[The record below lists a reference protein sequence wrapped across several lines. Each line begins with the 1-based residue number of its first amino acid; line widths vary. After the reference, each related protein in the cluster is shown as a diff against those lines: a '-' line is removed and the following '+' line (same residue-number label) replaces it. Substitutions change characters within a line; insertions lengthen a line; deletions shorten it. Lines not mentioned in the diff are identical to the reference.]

1 MINLSGKKILFIGPE
16 YYDYHTNIIQK
27 LESFGANIDY
37 YPEMI
42 NNFTQ
47 RAAKII
53 KREFRKWVQQRY
65 LNVILKKIASQHYD
79 IFFLI
84 RGEIITPEFIEKI
97 KNFSPDVYC
106 VMYQWDSV
114 THNNYLSKLSYFDQI
129 STFDKTD
136 AQKYAINYL
145 PLFYTDQYK
154 NIAHLTLGAT
164 YDIVFYGAY
173 HSDRLQI
180 IKQID
185 KQAKE
190 QNLNFYHHLYITKFS
205 LFRGLLT
212 GVIKKTDLPFLKTF
226 TVPSSIIHNAY
237 SQTKAVLDIEMKN
250 QNGLTIRTLE
260 VLGSNLKL
268 ITTNANIAD
277 EPFYDSKRIMIIDR
291 KKIKLESSFF
301 ENNLVW
307 DTEIEQYH
315 IDNWL
320 SNIFSKE
327 AA

>member
-1 MINLSGKKILFIGPE
+1 MNLHGKKILFIGPQ

-27 LESFGANIDY
+27 LESFGANVDY
-37 YPEMI
+37 YPEMV

-53 KREFRKWVQQRY
+53 KGKFARWVQQHY
-65 LNVILKKIASQHYD
+65 LNTMLTKIASQCYD

-84 RGEIITPEFIEKI
+84 RGEIITPEFLEKI
-97 KNFSPDVYC
+97 KSTSPNTYFI
-106 VMYQWDSV
+106 MYQWDSV
-114 THNNYLSKLSYFDQI
+114 THNNYLSKLPYFDRI
-129 STFDKTD
+129 STFDKVD
-136 AQKYAINYL
+136 AKKYNLNYL

-154 NIAHLTLGAT
+154 NIVHSTLQQA
-164 YDIVFYGAY
+164 YDIVFFGAY
-173 HSDRLQI
+173 HSDRLHI

-190 QNLNFYHHLYITKFS
+190 MDLNFYHHLYITKFS
-205 LFRGLLT
+205 LFRGLLSGT
-212 GVIKKTDLPFLKTF
+212 IQKTDLPFLRTF
-226 TVPSSIIHNAY
+226 TVTSSVIHKAY
-237 SQTKAVLDIEMKN
+237 SHTKAVLDIEMLN

-268 ITTNANIAD
+268 ITTNANIAN
-277 EPFYDSKRIMIIDR
+277 EHFYNSKRIFLLDR
-291 KKIKLESSFF
+291 NNIKLDPSFF
-301 ENNLVW
+301 KNDLVW
-307 DTEIEQYH
+307 DAELEQYH

-320 SNIFSKE
+320 TKIFSKE